1 MCAWWDTVLDAGIE
15 AIPLVGKVYNIVKG
29 TAAKFAGDHEEAEK
43 NWAEFGFLGLLPWSS
58 GSSCDAETV
67 TACCECFCQLLLLAA
82 VLSDS

>member
-1 MCAWWDTVLDAGIE
+1 MLDAGIE

-43 NWAEFGFLGLLPWSS
+43 NWAEFGFLDLLPWSS
-58 GSSCDAETV
+58 SCVAETAQ
-67 TACCECFCQLLLLAA
+67 TCCECFCYLLLAA